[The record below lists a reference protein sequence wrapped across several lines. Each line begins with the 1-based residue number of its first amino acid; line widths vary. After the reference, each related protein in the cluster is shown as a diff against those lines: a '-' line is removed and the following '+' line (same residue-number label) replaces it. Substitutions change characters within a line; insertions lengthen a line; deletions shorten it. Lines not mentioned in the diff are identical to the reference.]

1 MPILERERERER
13 ERESYTCSKGQID
26 NLRKRKVW
34 ILNWCYMCKC
44 NGESIDHLFLHCPVA
59 MDMWSMVFRVSWAMS
74 QFVVGLLACWQG
86 RFGRH
91 RNGHIWLIVPRFLM
105 WCFWRERNNRC
116 LKIMRDSYQTSSYFS
131 LELYRIGWLLCETNH
146 SFFFFLISL
155 ILVIFV
161 LELLTLC
168 TLHVLGCSIFDIN
181 KTYYLSKKCSE
192 GQI

>member
-13 ERESYTCSKGQID
+13 ERESYTSSEGQID

-105 WCFWRERNNRC
+105 WCLWRERNSRC

-131 LELYRIGWLLCETNH
+131 LELYWIGWLLCETNN
-146 SFFFFLISL
+146 SFFFFLS
-155 ILVIFV
+155 
-161 LELLTLC
+161 
-168 TLHVLGCSIFDIN
+168 
-181 KTYYLSKKCSE
+181 
-192 GQI
+192 

>member
-1 MPILERERERER
+1 
-13 ERESYTCSKGQID
+13 
-26 NLRKRKVW
+26 
-34 ILNWCYMCKC
+34 MCKC

-105 WCFWRERNNRC
+105 WCLWRERNSRC

-131 LELYRIGWLLCETNH
+131 LELYWIGWLLCETNH

>member
-13 ERESYTCSKGQID
+13 ERESYTCSEGQID

-105 WCFWRERNNRC
+105 WCLWRERNSRC
-116 LKIMRDSYQTSSYFS
+116 FEDIERFIPDLKLFFFRTLLDWLAVMRNQ
-131 LELYRIGWLLCETNH
+131 
-146 SFFFFLISL
+146 SFFFFFLDFLDSCN
-155 ILVIFV
+155 F
-161 LELLTLC
+161 C
-168 TLHVLGCSIFDIN
+168 T
-181 KTYYLSKKCSE
+181 
-192 GQI
+192 